1 MKECFRNACVIYNC
15 VLVLVLDNAPAHS
28 NIESKLLKDK
38 SKNNKIL
45 RQGPYSPIL
54 NLIESAWSP
63 IKPCVKKNLRESIW
77 TPTEENLNDISKV
90 EYHKN

>member
-15 VLVLVLDNAPAHS
+15 VLVLVLDNTPAHS
-28 NIESKLLKDK
+28 NIESKLLEDE
-38 SKNNKIL
+38 SKNKIL

-54 NLIESAWSP
+54 NLIVSVWSP

-77 TPTEENLNDISKV
+77 TLTEENLNDITKA
-90 EYHKN
+90 EHHKN